1 MYGAITRMRT
11 RWPWAIILGMLIGVT
26 LLLAGCRPDVPAPVR
41 PIKAEVGYS
50 APDFQ
55 LTDLN
60 GRQVRLSDFRGKPVV
75 LNFWATWCPPCRQEL
90 PIFQDLHA
98 RRGDAFVLLA
108 ISEGENR
115 EDVLAF
121 VQRYGY
127 TFRVLLDPQLSVGR
141 TYGARAIP
149 MTMVIDP
156 DGVIVY
162 LRQGTV
168 KTGELDLVLREYI
181 R

>member
-1 MYGAITRMRT
+1 
-11 RWPWAIILGMLIGVT
+11 
-26 LLLAGCRPDVPAPVR
+26 
-41 PIKAEVGYS
+41 
-50 APDFQ
+50 
-55 LTDLN
+55 
-60 GRQVRLSDFRGKPVV
+60 
-75 LNFWATWCPPCRQEL
+75 
-90 PIFQDLHA
+90 
-98 RRGDAFVLLA
+98 
-108 ISEGENR
+108 
-115 EDVLAF
+115 
-121 VQRYGY
+121 
-127 TFRVLLDPQLSVGR
+127 VGR

>member
-1 MYGAITRMRT
+1 M
-11 RWPWAIILGMLIGVT
+11 IGV
-26 LLLAGCRPDVPAPVR
+26 LLAAGLLAACRPDVPAPVR
-41 PIKAEVGYS
+41 AVKAEVGYS
-50 APDFQ
+50 APDFE
-55 LTDLN
+55 LTDLT
-60 GRQVRLSDFRGKPVV
+60 GKRVRLSDFRGKPVV

-90 PIFQDLHA
+90 PTLQDLHQ

-108 ISEGENR
+108 VSEGEQQQ
-115 EDVLAF
+115 DVLAF
-121 VQRYGY
+121 VRKYGF

-149 MTMVIDP
+149 MTFVIDP

-162 LRQGTV
+162 IRQGTV
-168 KTGELDLVLREYI
+168 KTGELDLALREYI